1 MRTSQVGSTLAV
13 TVAAAVLLA
22 GCGSSHAPTPAPS
35 ARANHDFVG
44 GAYRYAACMRN
55 HGVTNFPDPKVTT
68 HNGAAS
74 VIIAAGGV
82 DFKSPQAK
90 LAQSACQ
97 SLLPAP
103 ATAPTQD
110 QPGRVQAFLAFAR
123 CMRARGV
130 QRFPDPTSNG
140 QLTPSMLNSAGVDL
154 HAPTTLTAGL
164 ACASVTHGIITRAD
178 VVQAINHSQ
187 Q

>member
-1 MRTSQVGSTLAV
+1 MRTSQVGSALAV
-13 TVAAAVLLA
+13 TAAAAGLLA

-35 ARANHDFVG
+35 AQAGHKFAA
-44 GAYRYAACMRN
+44 GAYRYADCMRN
-55 HGVTNFPDPKVTT
+55 HGVTNFPDPQVST
-68 HNGAAS
+68 HNGGVS
-74 VIIAAGGV
+74 VVIAAAGV
-82 DFKSPQAK
+82 DFNSPVEKS
-90 LAQSACQ
+90 AQSACQ

-164 ACASVTHGIITRAD
+164 ACASVTHGIITRSD